1 MVRSQLIPGRGRL
14 AARVSHPS
22 LPYPTNVT
30 GLFYSIEIPVGFDLN
45 PVPEDPEFF
54 PHKDA
59 RGLPKSDLR
68 LDHIS
73 LGLTSWRSLSGQ
85 EFAFPVNPAP
95 GYIDGSIYLQAT
107 HNWADAT
114 RLRFGGLQPS
124 AIALSLDVAVDFS
137 MLDAAPAA
145 LASAM
150 PVTWEVILDVDV
162 AELDRQMTLA
172 QSLLAG

>member
-22 LPYPTNVT
+22 LPFPGNVS

-45 PVPEDPEFF
+45 AVPDDPEFF
-54 PHKDA
+54 PDKDA
-59 RGLPKSDLR
+59 RGLPKSELG

-73 LGLTSWRSLSGQ
+73 LGLTSWRGLSGQ
-85 EFAFPVNPAP
+85 EFVFPVNPAP

-107 HNWADAT
+107 HNWADVT
-114 RLRFGGLQPS
+114 RLRFGDLHPS
-124 AIALSLDVAVDFS
+124 AIALSLDVAFDFS
-137 MLDAAPAA
+137 MLNAAPAT
-145 LASAM
+145 LARAM
-150 PVTWEVILDVDV
+150 PVTWDVIIDVDV

-172 QSLLAG
+172 ESVLSR